1 MSLTGDRTSFDRVFD
16 TLLVAAGFVLWAVNV
31 LAMWPFTV
39 DDAFITFRH
48 ARHFA
53 EIGLSTFNVTG
64 PPAEGA
70 TSFLWTCIVAIAH
83 LVTDD
88 VTVVA
93 KSIGVAL
100 TAFAFLAA
108 MRLARRWAGPGNMHI
123 GHRGGAL
130 AVLMLGT
137 WPAISV
143 YAVSGM
149 ETSLGVLLAL
159 VFVERL
165 VAAADEPTFGRWSVV
180 AIVAFALGLAR
191 PEQNLFVALAL
202 GVVFVTSSASRRHL
216 VTATIAWCVVPGIAY
231 LAWRANA
238 YGVMMPL
245 PFYIKFVARTASWP
259 GWGMVRSFVIE
270 ILGPLSIP
278 MAAGFFALGR
288 RAFAMLPGAVAILV
302 FFSATK
308 PMMDFSWR
316 FLAPVAAIAF
326 VAAGCGLATFGD
338 VIAVRSP
345 RAWRDVAIAGLAVAI
360 AFQHAAARDLEI
372 EHYNC
377 YATGLRQAHIP
388 LGRFLAKHAAPRDPR
403 ERLLVISDA
412 GSTPYYSGWR
422 TIDTFGLN
430 EPRIAIDHDGGAGWI
445 LDERPDVVVVIS
457 RSPDSF
463 RARLDFEEAIWREA
477 DARGYVHAKSIQFDT
492 NYYLWIMTPPGGDLE
507 APLRAWSPKGN
518 VS

>member
-1 MSLTGDRTSFDRVFD
+1 MTDAPFHDLETPLTDARYSFDRVFD
-16 TLLVAAGFVLWAVNV
+16 ALLVTTGVVLWSANV

-39 DDAFITFRH
+39 DDAYITYRH

-53 EIGLSTFNVTG
+53 LTGLSTFNVTG

-70 TSFLWTCIVAIAH
+70 TSFLWTCVVALAH
-83 LVTDD
+83 LATDD

-100 TAFAFLAA
+100 MALAFVAA
-108 MRLARRWAGPGNMHI
+108 VRLARRWAGAERADLGR
-123 GHRGGAL
+123 RGGAL
-130 AVLMLGT
+130 AVMLLGA

-165 VAAADEPTFGRWSVV
+165 LAATDEPSLRRWSETAV
-180 AIVAFALGLAR
+180 VAFALGLAR

-202 GVVFVTSSASRRHL
+202 GIVFATHSASRRRMAIA
-216 VTATIAWCVVPGIAY
+216 TAIWCVVPGIAY
-231 LAWRANA
+231 LAWRAHA
-238 YGVMMPL
+238 YGVVMPL
-245 PFYIKFVARTASWP
+245 PFHIKLAADTGRWP
-259 GWGMVRSFVIE
+259 GWGMVRSFALE

-278 MAAGFFALGR
+278 IVVGAVALGR
-288 RAFAMLPGAVAILV
+288 RALPVLPGALAILI

-316 FLAPVAAIAF
+316 FLAPVAALLF
-326 VAAGCGLATFGD
+326 VAAGCGLARLGETIFANLPHALRG
-338 VIAVRSP
+338 
-345 RAWRDVAIAGLAVAI
+345 VAIAGLAVAI
-360 AFQHAAARDLEI
+360 VVQHAGARTQEI
-372 EHYNC
+372 EHYNS

-388 LGRFLAKHAAPRDPR
+388 LGRFLAEHAAPRDPR

-430 EPRIAIDHDGGAGWI
+430 EPRIAI
-445 LDERPDVVVVIS
+445 
-457 RSPDSF
+457 
-463 RARLDFEEAIWREA
+463 
-477 DARGYVHAKSIQFDT
+477 
-492 NYYLWIMTPPGGDLE
+492 
-507 APLRAWSPKGN
+507 
-518 VS
+518 